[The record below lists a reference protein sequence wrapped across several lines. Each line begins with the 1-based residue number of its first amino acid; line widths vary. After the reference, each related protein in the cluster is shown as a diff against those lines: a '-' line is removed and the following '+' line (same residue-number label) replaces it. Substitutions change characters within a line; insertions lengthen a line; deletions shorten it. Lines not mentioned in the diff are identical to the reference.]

1 MSVESRGTLEKA
13 AGRDAEGMALIA
25 AESVPRRVGVGA
37 AERASMGAIKR
48 AGADGVP

>member
-1 MSVESRGTLEKA
+1 MSMVSKGTSEKV

-37 AERASMGAIKR
+37 AERASVRAIRR